1 MYCGKK
7 ILAVIPARGGSKGI
21 KLKNLKKVK
30 GLTLVEHVAK
40 IIVQNRKI
48 DYAYVSTDSNEIK
61 KNALNTGILKAL
73 HRPKNLSGDRVSDL
87 DVLSHAIEELKKKI
101 NFDII
106 LMLQPTSVLRKSSHI
121 NKALKLLINKKYDAV
136 WSVSKVDHK
145 YHPLKQLKI
154 KKDKLNFFEEGG
166 KKIISRQQLENTY
179 IRNGAVYAFK
189 KKIIL
194 NDKRILNSK
203 TGFFVIKEQ
212 QISIDDYNDLRKAR
226 ELLKK

>member
-40 IIVQNRKI
+40 VIFQNTKI

-61 KNALNTGILKAL
+61 KNALKTGILKVL

-87 DVLSHAIEELKKKI
+87 EVLSHAIEELKKKI
-101 NFDII
+101 NFDIV

-121 NKALKLLINKKYDAV
+121 NKALKLIINKKYDAV
-136 WSVSKVDHK
+136 WSVSKVDLK

-154 KKDKLNFFEEGG
+154 KKDKLKFFEDYG
-166 KKIISRQQLENTY
+166 KKIISRQQLENTFV
-179 IRNGAVYAFK
+179 RNGAVYAFT

-194 NDKRILNSK
+194 NEKKILNSK

-226 ELLKK
+226 ELIKK